1 MGVSPLSPRSSLLH
15 APLKAPLSPECT
27 LTYILK
33 RLKLQLK
40 EKRDQGVECVCSY
53 MHTYMQNLYDCV
65 HIQRQRDSLSMDY
78 LCMAMYIAWAVR
90 NLCRWKGQRPCSK
103 WKALINKQE
112 SGALTAVFSAAL
124 ELGTQR
130 IAELPCDER
139 RGVVAGP

>member
-1 MGVSPLSPRSSLLH
+1 MLLH
-15 APLKAPLSPECT
+15 AHLHAESLW
-27 LTYILK
+27 L
-33 RLKLQLK
+33 
-40 EKRDQGVECVCSY
+40 CSY
-53 MHTYMQNLYDCV
+53 SEATDY
-65 HIQRQRDSLSMDY
+65 LSMDY

-130 IAELPCDER
+130 ITELPCDER